1 MELFDADDKMVAKF
15 DGVKGQFRI
24 DNAKFWWPYTMSDT
38 PAYLYKM
45 KVRMSNK
52 LFNLNCTQRNI
63 ALYFSRHPCNAMCN
77 KDQGIGIQTVD
88 FY

>member
-52 LFNLNCTQRNI
+52 LFNLNCIQRNV
-63 ALYFSRHPCNAMCN
+63 AFRLYILADIHATQCVKKTKGLGF
-77 KDQGIGIQTVD
+77 KL
-88 FY
+88 